1 MSLAP
6 IILFVYNR
14 PWHTQQTVEAL
25 QKNELAA
32 ESDLFIFADGPK
44 PDASEECL
52 ANISKVRNYIHD
64 IDGFKSI
71 TIEESPEN
79 KGLANSVIAGV
90 TRIINQFGKVIV
102 VEDDIVTHPF
112 FLRFMNEALDFYIDD
127 ERIYSIGAFMD
138 DIIIP
143 NNYHNDVFVCRRI
156 ETWGWATW
164 QDRWNLAEWDIDK
177 YYILKHPTR
186 KEIKRLC
193 RGGDDLWP
201 LLQMQASGKIDS
213 WAARWQYNLTI
224 NNGLCLRPI
233 WTFVNNIGMDG
244 SGTHCNNI
252 TNNLSSLPQKVSVWE
267 FRGIQSTP
275 IYNHPVYD
283 LQMSDG
289 VIEHPSLITNLQ
301 RYFKQKKIHH
311 SIWIYIK
318 CCIKSWKKF
327 FFHHDTKFLE

>member
-44 PDASEECL
+44 PNASEECL
-52 ANISKVRNYIHD
+52 ANISKVRNYIHK

-71 TIEESPEN
+71 TIEEAHEN
-79 KGLANSVIAGV
+79 KGLANSVITGV
-90 TRIINQFGKVIV
+90 TKIINQFDKVIV

-112 FLRFMNEALDFYIDD
+112 FLRFMNEALDFYLDD

-244 SGTHCNNI
+244 SGTHCGNDINCNSYPPLKKTYQFGI
-252 TNNLSSLPQKVSVWE
+252 LTVFHQLLYTTIPFTICKCLQVLSNTYYLLKICNVTLKE
-267 FRGIQSTP
+267 
-275 IYNHPVYD
+275 
-283 LQMSDG
+283 
-289 VIEHPSLITNLQ
+289 TNL
-301 RYFKQKKIHH
+301 RH
-311 SIWIYIK
+311 
-318 CCIKSWKKF
+318 
-327 FFHHDTKFLE
+327 FLGRTSNIA